1 LDEGKRYPEK
11 FDSRAIGIHMGDNQ
25 VSVWSDSA
33 ESQITNYRLVDGGE
47 AEVAEKGKAM
57 LGERINNLR
66 NALQSSPSRQYLLI
80 RMTHL

>member
-33 ESQITNYRLVDGGE
+33 KSQITNYRLVDGGE

-57 LGERINNLR
+57 
-66 NALQSSPSRQYLLI
+66 
-80 RMTHL
+80 